1 VAVVYYLTARLGLL
15 QELVRDQ
22 VTPCWP
28 PTGVALFAL
37 LVFGLRLWPGIALG
51 AFTVNTTIGSSLV
64 AAPIITVGNTLAPLC
79 AYLMLR
85 RVGFRTE
92 IDRRRDALALVFLGA
107 LIGMLIS
114 STIGTSAMLL
124 TGGISMDD
132 FWPTWSVWW
141 TGDAMGVLVV
151 TPVLLTIRGLDRRHR
166 RPWHRWVEAAGLFTV
181 TFVVAAVA
189 MWGSYRLTFLVFPC
203 LIWAAL
209 RFQLP
214 GSMLCAVFASVMA
227 TISATDRI
235 GPFAHLNDVEVMLNL
250 QSFNGAMALTSLLL
264 SAVITEQ
271 QNTRRS
277 VERACQEL
285 VQVLEHLTAGEAG
298 GRPPP
303 RDAD

>member
-1 VAVVYYLTARLGLL
+1 
-15 QELVRDQ
+15 
-22 VTPCWP
+22 
-28 PTGVALFAL
+28 
-37 LVFGLRLWPGIALG
+37 VFGLRLWPGIALG

-166 RPWHRWVEAAGLFTV
+166 
-181 TFVVAAVA
+181 
-189 MWGSYRLTFLVFPC
+189 
-203 LIWAAL
+203 
-209 RFQLP
+209 
-214 GSMLCAVFASVMA
+214 
-227 TISATDRI
+227 
-235 GPFAHLNDVEVMLNL
+235 
-250 QSFNGAMALTSLLL
+250 
-264 SAVITEQ
+264 
-271 QNTRRS
+271 
-277 VERACQEL
+277 
-285 VQVLEHLTAGEAG
+285 
-298 GRPPP
+298 
-303 RDAD
+303 